1 MLRILAPF
9 YFVVSAKLVADGVL
23 RGSNLMK
30 QFMMATF
37 TDLILRVVLA
47 YLLSKILGTIGI
59 WCAWPVGWSIGTAV
73 SLFLYR
79 RSYKSAK
86 SIRSTGPGFH
96 DCTWKERRFV
106 FGLSLVCFWGRF
118 QAVQLPVVKF
128 PSALGG
134 CQPKILL
141 DYS

>member
-1 MLRILAPF
+1 MVFVICIPIVVLYLLAGRALVNFFINNPSQSALNTGVQMLRILAPF

-86 SIRSTGPGFH
+86 SIR
-96 DCTWKERRFV
+96 
-106 FGLSLVCFWGRF
+106 
-118 QAVQLPVVKF
+118 
-128 PSALGG
+128 
-134 CQPKILL
+134 
-141 DYS
+141 